1 MKVLCHY
8 TASPSFVHRF
18 ADLAPEGVELTVCP
32 VEDLDRYYD
41 LIAESEVLWHFLLPL
56 TASMID
62 AGASLRLI
70 QKIGIG
76 VNMIDL
82 DAARR
87 HGIAVCN
94 MPGTNAQAVAEAT
107 LLLMLGALRR
117 AAQVDRATRAGDG
130 WALQT
135 ALQDDSSEVAGRS
148 VGLVGLGAIAQRL
161 APVLVALGARVLYV
175 SRTPKPG
182 AVGERVPLERLLAES
197 DIVSLHLPLTSET
210 ERLIDAAAIARMK
223 PGAVIVNTARTDR
236 RSGACR
242 GPARRPHCRRR
253 PRRLRS
259 RTRFRNQ
266 SALHHGQCRRRAA
279 PCLADPR
286 NDGTEPGGRPGELS
300 PPGGRG
306 RVAAPC
312 CLRAAN
318 AEVSSQ
324 RYWPDG
330 GRKCQCF
337 ALRWSAR

>member
-8 TASPSFVHRF
+8 AASPSFVHRF

-87 HGIAVCN
+87 HGIAVSN

-148 VGLVGLGAIAQRL
+148 VGLVGLGAVAQRL

-223 PGAVIVNTARTDR
+223 PGAVIVNTARGGLIDEAALVAALRDGRIAAAGLDVFEVEPASATNPLFTMDNVVVAPHLAWLTR
-236 RSGACR
+236 ETMERSLVVALEN
-242 GPARRPHCRRR
+242 CRR
-253 PRRLRS
+253 L
-259 RTRFRNQ
+259 
-266 SALHHGQCRRRAA
+266 AAGDELLH
-279 PCLADPR
+279 
-286 NDGTEPGGRPGELS
+286 
-300 PPGGRG
+300 
-306 RVAAPC
+306 RV
-312 CLRAAN
+312 
-318 AEVSSQ
+318 V
-324 RYWPDG
+324 
-330 GRKCQCF
+330 
-337 ALRWSAR
+337 

>member
-8 TASPSFVHRF
+8 AASPSFVHRF

-76 VNMIDL
+76 VNMFDL

-94 MPGTNAQAVAEAT
+94 MLGTNAQAVAEAT

-223 PGAVIVNTARTDR
+223 PGAVIVNTARGGLIDEAALVAALRDGRIAAAGLDVFEVEPASATNPLFTMDNVVVAPHLAWLTR
-236 RSGACR
+236 ETMERSLAV
-242 GPARRPHCRRR
+242 ALENCRR
-253 PRRLRS
+253 L
-259 RTRFRNQ
+259 
-266 SALHHGQCRRRAA
+266 AAGDELLH
-279 PCLADPR
+279 
-286 NDGTEPGGRPGELS
+286 
-300 PPGGRG
+300 
-306 RVAAPC
+306 RV
-312 CLRAAN
+312 
-318 AEVSSQ
+318 V
-324 RYWPDG
+324 
-330 GRKCQCF
+330 
-337 ALRWSAR
+337 

>member
-8 TASPSFVHRF
+8 AASPSFVHRF

-32 VEDLDRYYD
+32 VEDRDRYYD

-70 QKIGIG
+70 QKVGIG

-117 AAQVDRATRAGDG
+117 AVQVDRATRAGDG

-223 PGAVIVNTARTDR
+223 PGAVIVNTARGGLIDEAALVAALRDGRIAAAGLDVFEVEPASATNPLFTMDNVVVAPHLAWLTR
-236 RSGACR
+236 ETMERSLAV
-242 GPARRPHCRRR
+242 ALENCRR
-253 PRRLRS
+253 L
-259 RTRFRNQ
+259 
-266 SALHHGQCRRRAA
+266 AAGDELLH
-279 PCLADPR
+279 
-286 NDGTEPGGRPGELS
+286 
-300 PPGGRG
+300 
-306 RVAAPC
+306 RV
-312 CLRAAN
+312 
-318 AEVSSQ
+318 V
-324 RYWPDG
+324 
-330 GRKCQCF
+330 
-337 ALRWSAR
+337 

>member
-8 TASPSFVHRF
+8 AASPSFVHRF

-148 VGLVGLGAIAQRL
+148 VGLVGLGAVAQRL

-223 PGAVIVNTARTDR
+223 PGAVIVNTARGGLIDEAALVAALRDGRIAAAGLDVFEVEPASATNPLFTMDNVVVAPHLAWLTR
-236 RSGACR
+236 ETMERSLAV
-242 GPARRPHCRRR
+242 ALENCRR
-253 PRRLRS
+253 L
-259 RTRFRNQ
+259 
-266 SALHHGQCRRRAA
+266 AAGDELLH
-279 PCLADPR
+279 
-286 NDGTEPGGRPGELS
+286 
-300 PPGGRG
+300 
-306 RVAAPC
+306 RV
-312 CLRAAN
+312 
-318 AEVSSQ
+318 V
-324 RYWPDG
+324 
-330 GRKCQCF
+330 
-337 ALRWSAR
+337 

>member
-8 TASPSFVHRF
+8 AASPSFVHRF

-70 QKIGIG
+70 QKVGIG

-117 AAQVDRATRAGDG
+117 AVQVDRATRAGDG

-223 PGAVIVNTARTDR
+223 PGAVIVNTARGGLIDEAALVAALRDGRIAAAGLDVFEVEPASATNPLFTMDNVVVAPHLAWLTR
-236 RSGACR
+236 ETMERSLAV
-242 GPARRPHCRRR
+242 ALENCRR
-253 PRRLRS
+253 L
-259 RTRFRNQ
+259 
-266 SALHHGQCRRRAA
+266 AAGDELLH
-279 PCLADPR
+279 
-286 NDGTEPGGRPGELS
+286 
-300 PPGGRG
+300 
-306 RVAAPC
+306 RV
-312 CLRAAN
+312 
-318 AEVSSQ
+318 V
-324 RYWPDG
+324 
-330 GRKCQCF
+330 
-337 ALRWSAR
+337 